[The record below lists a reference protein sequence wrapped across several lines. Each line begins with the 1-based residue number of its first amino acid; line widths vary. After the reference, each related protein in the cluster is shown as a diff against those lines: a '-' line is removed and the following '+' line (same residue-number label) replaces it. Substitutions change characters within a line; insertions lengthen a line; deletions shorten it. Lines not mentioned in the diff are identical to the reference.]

1 MSGGTLTRDV
11 GDTVEPHEPHHDE
24 PVTDVPRHTRV
35 TSLDTVRGVL
45 LVLNILVISTFVP
58 RHEQLVHAEWFGVTV
73 VDTIFPLFVTFSGV
87 GLAFAHRNHVGWRRM
102 FRRSFLLLV
111 IGLAYSAVMTAT
123 TDLAELRLTGPLQVY
138 AVLVLVIGALHVVLR
153 SPLAWGIATAFVAA
167 AHTFLLAA
175 WQAGCPGGE
184 LAPTCNPSRVVDFAV
199 LGVDHV
205 YAQGLRGHDP
215 EGLVATLGALVT
227 AMVGTTA
234 GHIALSRRG
243 SWRAPAWVLGW
254 AAVVVVMAIAA
265 STYVPAMKRLWT
277 APFALAVAALAIA
290 VLAVGVAL
298 LDLRTVEPWARARGP
313 LTWPLVAIGR
323 NSLLVYFGSHLVLHV
338 LDTNG
343 GEVSWAHALAERV
356 DVIGNAELSYM
367 LFMLLGWV
375 AVTAVLHR
383 FRIYLRP

>member
-1 MSGGTLTRDV
+1 MSGGSLTRDV
-11 GDTVEPHEPHHDE
+11 DGTVGPHEPHDDE
-24 PVTDVPRHTRV
+24 PVSDVGRHSRV
-35 TSLDTVRGVL
+35 TSLDTVRGIL
-45 LVLNILVISTFVP
+45 LVLNILAISTFMP

-73 VDTIFPLFVTFSGV
+73 LDLIFPVFVTFSGI
-87 GLAFAHRNHVGWRRM
+87 GLAFAHRNHVDWRRM
-102 FRRSFLLLV
+102 ARRIFLLVL
-111 IGLAYSAVMTAT
+111 IGLAYSAIMTGT
-123 TDLAELRLTGPLQVY
+123 TDLAVLRFTGPLQVY
-138 AVLVLVIGALHVVLR
+138 AVLVLVVGALHAVLR
-153 SPLAWGIATAFVAA
+153 GPAAWAVATAFVAA
-167 AHTFLLAA
+167 AHTWFIAA
-175 WQAGCPGGE
+175 WQAGCPGAE
-184 LAPTCNPSRVVDFAV
+184 LAPTCNPSRVIDVAA

-205 YAQGLRGHDP
+205 YRSNLLGHDP

-243 SWRAPAWVLGW
+243 SWQAPTWILGW
-254 AAVVVVMAIAA
+254 AAVVGVMAIAA

-277 APFALAVAALAIA
+277 SPFALGVAALGIA
-290 VLAVGVAL
+290 AFAVGVAL

-343 GEVSWAHALAERV
+343 GEVTWADMLAERV

-367 LFMLLGWV
+367 LAMLLGWV
-375 AVTAVLHR
+375 AITAVLHR